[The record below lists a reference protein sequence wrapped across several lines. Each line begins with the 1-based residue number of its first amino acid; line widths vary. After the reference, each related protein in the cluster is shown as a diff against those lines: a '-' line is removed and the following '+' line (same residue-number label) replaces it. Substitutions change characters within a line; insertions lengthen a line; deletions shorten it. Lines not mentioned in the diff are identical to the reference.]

1 METSP
6 RVGFVTIG
14 QSPRTDVMADI
25 APLLADLE
33 ILEAGALDDVTD
45 LAALAP
51 TAGQEEKVLVSRLR
65 DGSQIILDERKV
77 IPLVREQVKA
87 ISQQGVRL
95 VVLLC
100 TGDFPELQ
108 QRTQQ
113 PGQTVPILFP
123 DRLLLN
129 FVRSVLP
136 REATLGVLVPLP
148 EQVEWSA
155 ARWQTV
161 SEEVRT
167 VSLSPYAAF
176 ETGLHRVEQLKN
188 RHLIV
193 MDCMGYTQK
202 HKEAVRQLAGCP
214 VILPRTL
221 VARAV
226 QELA

>member
-1 METSP
+1 VKTRP

-25 APLLADLE
+25 APLLTDIE
-33 ILEAGALDDVTD
+33 ILEAGALDNVTD

-51 TAGQEEKVLVSRLR
+51 TAGREENVLVSRLR
-65 DGSQIILDERKV
+65 DGSQIILGERKIV
-77 IPLVREQVKA
+77 PLVQERVKA
-87 ISQQGVRL
+87 IIQQSVRL

-100 TGDFPELQ
+100 TGDFPELRQ
-108 QRTQQ
+108 FQ
-113 PGQTVPILFP
+113 QTVPVLFP
-123 DRLLLN
+123 DRLLYH

-136 REATLGVLVPLP
+136 REAKLGVLVPLP
-148 EQVEWSA
+148 EQIEWSA
-155 ARWQTV
+155 ERWRTV
-161 SEEVRT
+161 AEDVRA
-167 VSLSPYAAF
+167 VSLSPYTAF
-176 ETGLHRVEQLKN
+176 ETGLHQAGQLSD

-202 HKEAVRQLAGCP
+202 HKEAVRQVSGCS

-226 QELA
+226 QELM